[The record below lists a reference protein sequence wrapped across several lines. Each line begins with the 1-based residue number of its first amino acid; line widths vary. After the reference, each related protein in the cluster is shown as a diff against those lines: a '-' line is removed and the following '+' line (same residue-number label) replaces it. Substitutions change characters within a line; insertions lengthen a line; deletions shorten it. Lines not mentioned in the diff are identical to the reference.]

1 MQRQID
7 GKVVTSHAFVMKKT
21 SVLMGRAGLGARPLL
36 GRAMAQA
43 SRLERWTMI
52 VIGVAAAAMF
62 AFAKLAEEMVEGDT
76 RAFDEY
82 VLLALRTPGNPSDPI
97 GPGWFE
103 EMMRDFTALGG
114 TGVLLTVTL
123 AVTGYLV
130 IARKRHLALTV
141 AVSVFTGMLLS
152 QTLKWGF
159 ARPRP
164 DLVPALTQVYTH
176 SFPSGHAMVSAV
188 VYLTLGVLFAR
199 TPIRTAIK
207 AYLLFIATLLT
218 LIVGVS
224 RVYLGVH
231 WPTDVLAGWA
241 GGAAWALLCW
251 LAMLWL
257 QSRGK
262 VENSTYGR
270 EGH

>member
-1 MQRQID
+1 MPID
-7 GKVVTSHAFVMKKT
+7 
-21 SVLMGRAGLGARPLL
+21 RIRLGSLSLL
-36 GRAMAQA
+36 GRVLAQV

-52 VIGVAAAAMF
+52 VIGITAGALF
-62 AFAKLAEEMVEGDT
+62 AFAKLGEEVVEGDT

-82 VLLALRTPGNPSDPI
+82 VLLALRTSGNPADPI
-97 GPGWFE
+97 GPRWFE

-114 TGVLLTVTL
+114 TGVLLIVTL
-123 AVTGYLV
+123 AVTGYLI
-130 IARKRHLALTV
+130 IARKRSFALTV
-141 AVSVFTGMLLS
+141 TVSVITGMLLS

-164 DLVPALTQVYTH
+164 DLVPALARVYTH
-176 SFPSGHAMVSAV
+176 SVPSGHAMVSAV
-188 VYLTLGVLFAR
+188 VYLTLGVLLAR

-207 AYLLFIATLLT
+207 AYLLFVAILLT
-218 LIVGVS
+218 LIVGIS

-231 WPTDVLAGWA
+231 WPSDVLAGWA

-251 LAMLWL
+251 LATLWL

-262 VENSTYGR
+262 VGTGTLR
-270 EGH
+270 ADRR

>member
-1 MQRQID
+1 
-7 GKVVTSHAFVMKKT
+7 
-21 SVLMGRAGLGARPLL
+21 
-36 GRAMAQA
+36 
-43 SRLERWTMI
+43 MI
-52 VIGVAAAAMF
+52 VIAATAVALF
-62 AFAKLAEEMVEGDT
+62 VFAKLAEEMVQGDT

-82 VLLALRTPGNPSDPI
+82 VLLSLRTAGNPSDPI
-97 GPGWFE
+97 GPDWLK

-114 TGVLLTVTL
+114 TGVLVFVTL
-123 AVTGYLV
+123 AVTGFLV
-130 IARKRHLALTV
+130 VARKRHMALAMAV
-141 AVSVFTGMLLS
+141 AVITGMFLS

-164 DLVPALTQVYTH
+164 DFVPAQMHVYTN

-188 VYLTLGVLFAR
+188 VYLTLGVLIAR

-207 AYLLFIATLLT
+207 AYLLFIASLLT
-218 LIVGVS
+218 LLVGIS

-251 LAMLWL
+251 LVMLWL
-257 QSRGK
+257 QGRGT
-262 VENSTYGR
+262 VEGSKPKARGENLG
-270 EGH
+270 EE

>member
-1 MQRQID
+1 MNKNDLVKSRD
-7 GKVVTSHAFVMKKT
+7 RLSAFLHR
-21 SVLMGRAGLGARPLL
+21 SPALARV
-36 GRAMAQA
+36 

-52 VIGVAAAAMF
+52 VIAATAAALF
-62 AFAKLAEEMVEGDT
+62 AFAKLGEEMVQGDT

-82 VLLALRTPGNPSDPI
+82 VLLSLRTAGNPSDPI
-97 GPGWFE
+97 GPGWLE

-114 TGVLLTVTL
+114 TGVLVFVTL
-123 AVTGYLV
+123 AVTGFLF
-130 IARKRHLALTV
+130 IAKKRHMALTMAV
-141 AVSVFTGMLLS
+141 AVITGMLLS

-164 DLVPALTQVYTH
+164 ELVPAFTRVYTN

-188 VYLTLGVLFAR
+188 VYLTLGVLIAR

-207 AYLLFIATLLT
+207 AYLLFIASLLT
-218 LIVGVS
+218 LIVGIS
-224 RVYLGVH
+224 RVYLGLH

-251 LAMLWL
+251 LVMLWL
-257 QSRGK
+257 QSRGT
-262 VENSTYGR
+262 VEGNASNTRG
-270 EGH
+270 ENLGED

>member
-1 MQRQID
+1 M
-7 GKVVTSHAFVMKKT
+7 TKT
-21 SVLMGRAGLGARPLL
+21 YLARSRNWLSAHPVLGP
-36 GRAMAQA
+36 AMARA
-43 SRLERWTMI
+43 SRFERWTMI
-52 VIGVAAAAMF
+52 VIAVVAAALF
-62 AFAKLAEEMVEGDT
+62 AFAKLSEEMVEGDT

-82 VLLALRTPGNPSDPI
+82 LLLSLRTAGNTSDPI

-114 TGVLLTVTL
+114 TGVLITVTL
-123 AVTGYLV
+123 AVTGFLI
-130 IARKRHLALTV
+130 IARKRQMALTV
-141 AVSVFTGMLLS
+141 AVSVISGMLLS

-164 DLVPALTQVYTH
+164 DLVPPLTQVYSQ

-188 VYLTLGVLFAR
+188 VYLTLGVLLAR
-199 TPIRTAIK
+199 TPIRSAIK
-207 AYLLFIATLLT
+207 AYLLFIAILLT
-218 LIVGVS
+218 LIVGIS

-241 GGAAWALLCW
+241 GGAAWALICW

-262 VENSTYGR
+262 VESDRSIVGGDNVG
-270 EGH
+270 GL